1 VRILPGLRAEELI
14 GAGRLILA
22 LGLLLAITGEDQAQ
36 PERHSLSIDLLA
48 VYAVLAAVIFAGVS
62 VAKQRMLRFRVIIH
76 ALDLT
81 ALTAVLSLTG
91 GASGGYFST
100 LFFPIVAGALRWRET
115 GALQTGAAVLLLFT
129 GLSVYDF
136 IQGDLDPNTWLV
148 RTAALVATILVL
160 GHIRAFEKRFATQ
173 IATLGTWPGL
183 EVSDPPALAEAM
195 LQRAAEVFGATRGV
209 IVMDEPEEP
218 WVNVFVWKDGRLSH
232 SRQHHSLSEI
242 SLIPEGME
250 ETAVLLGRRGTGVS
264 AAFLGEGDLPD
275 VRRGVLPDW
284 LRSHLDGETVLAL
297 SLLSGSASAYLFLLD
312 PPDVTVEDLPV
323 ARVLA
328 RHVSDS
334 LEQARLS
341 NELRLMTASEERVR
355 LSRNLH
361 DGVLQ
366 TLSGIAMNL
375 ATVRHQYELSPDKA
389 RRDLEALERLL
400 LDEQR
405 DLRFFTEELR
415 LRSGSAIEAVNFPH
429 TLRSLLQRLET
440 IWSVKVEWHPS
451 DLDHVPP
458 HLSSDVYQL
467 VHEAV
472 VNASRH
478 GRATHITL
486 RITIRGPD
494 LRIAVLDN
502 GGGFPFKG
510 RLTLPQMIAE
520 KRGPRSLRER
530 VAEVGGN
537 LVIDSSADGAQLE
550 ILIPVAEALQ
560 WR

>member
-1 VRILPGLRAEELI
+1 MRILPGLRAEELI
-14 GAGRLILA
+14 GAGRLILG
-22 LGLLLAITGEDQAQ
+22 LCLLLAITGEDQALAA
-36 PERHSLSIDLLA
+36 RRSLSIDVLA
-48 VYAVLAAVIFAGVS
+48 VYSLLAAAIFAGIS
-62 VAKQRMLRFRVIIH
+62 IAKQRMLRYRVAIH
-76 ALDLT
+76 LLDLT
-81 ALTAVLSLTG
+81 ALTAVLALTG
-91 GASGGYFST
+91 GASEGYFST

-115 GALQTGAAVLLLFT
+115 GALKTGAAVLLLFT
-129 GLSVYDF
+129 GLSLYDLQ
-136 IQGDLDPNTWLV
+136 QGDLDLNTWLV

-160 GHIRAFEKRFATQ
+160 GHIRAVEKRFATQ
-173 IATLGTWPGL
+173 IEALGSWPGVQ
-183 EVSDPPALAEAM
+183 VSDPPALAEAL
-195 LQRAAEVFGATRGV
+195 LQRSAEVFCSTASI
-209 IVMDEPEEP
+209 IVMDEAEEP
-218 WVNVFVWKDGRLSH
+218 WVNVFAWKDGRLTH
-232 SRQHHSLSEI
+232 TRQHHSLSEI
-242 SLIPEGME
+242 TLIPEGMD
-250 ETAVLLGRRGTGVS
+250 ETAVLLDRRGASVS
-264 AAFLGEGDLPD
+264 AAFLGEGDSP
-275 VRRGVLPDW
+275 GVNPGTLPDW
-284 LRSHLDGETVLAL
+284 LLKQLDAKTILAL
-297 SLLSGSASAYLFLLD
+297 SLLGGSAKAYLFLLD
-312 PPDVTVEDLPV
+312 PPDLTVEDLPV

-375 ATVRHQYELSPDKA
+375 ATVRQQYELAPDKA
-389 RRDLEALERLL
+389 RRDLEALEKLL

-415 LRSGSAIEAVNFPH
+415 LRSGSAMEGVNFPH
-429 TLRSLLQRLET
+429 TLVSLLQRLET
-440 IWSVKVEWHPS
+440 IWSIKVEWNRA
-451 DLDHVPP
+451 DLENVPP

-486 RITIRGPD
+486 RISVRGSD
-494 LRIAVLDN
+494 LRVAVIDN
-502 GGGFPFKG
+502 GEGFPFKG

-530 VAEVGGN
+530 VAELGGN

-550 ILIPVAEALQ
+550 ILIPLVEALQ